1 MCEWWRQIVI
11 LSFLNEVLVIA
22 KKRCLHGMQNVKR
35 EMDGKHTHLDIEGE
49 FLLNN
54 KCSTSVQ
61 GALVSFWKVISNSS
75 LKLMLSPWITFF

>member
-1 MCEWWRQIVI
+1 
-11 LSFLNEVLVIA
+11 
-22 KKRCLHGMQNVKR
+22 MQNVKR

-61 GALVSFWKVISNSS
+61 GALVSFLEGDKQFI
-75 LKLMLSPWITFF
+75 LKAHVKSMDNILLTAINIC